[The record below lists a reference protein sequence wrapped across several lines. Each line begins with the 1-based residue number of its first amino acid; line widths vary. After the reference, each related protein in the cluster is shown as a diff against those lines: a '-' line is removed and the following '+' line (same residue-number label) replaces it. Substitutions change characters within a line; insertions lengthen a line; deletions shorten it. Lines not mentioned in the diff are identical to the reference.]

1 MLGWLFILFIGLPLA
16 DLVLLLRIGGV
27 LGFWPTVGIVLATG
41 FAGAA
46 LARWQGLR
54 TLARIQGELA
64 DGRMPG
70 DDLADGALILL
81 AAALLVTPGF
91 LTDLLGVFL
100 LIPVT
105 RRLFRGALRR
115 YFTRRTAVA
124 HFTIRTVQSREGEM
138 TSQTC
143 GAGVGQPGTSSAD
156 APRVVA
162 SRVIDGSRN

>member
-1 MLGWLFILFIGLPLA
+1 MLGWFFILFIGLPLA

-27 LGFWPTVGIVLATG
+27 LGFWPTVGVVILTG
-41 FAGAA
+41 FVGAT

-64 DGRMPG
+64 SGRMPG
-70 DDLADGALILL
+70 DELADGALILL

-100 LIPVT
+100 LIPLT

-115 YFTRRTAVA
+115 YFTRRMVVGHVTIHAV
-124 HFTIRTVQSREGEM
+124 RMGEGEM
-138 TSQTC
+138 ISQS
-143 GAGVGQPGTSSAD
+143 GAGGAAQPERSSPGT
-156 APRVVA
+156 PRVVS
-162 SRVIDGSRN
+162 SRVVGDDEN